1 MPEAPLYRAPRSPRV
16 HVGARAR
23 ARARVRARAR
33 ARAGVR
39 ARARVRAG
47 VRARVRPDHLGA
59 PCTREAHRPVL
70 VRV

>member
-1 MPEAPLYRAPRSPRV
+1 MGRV
-16 HVGARAR
+16 
-23 ARARVRARAR
+23 RVRARVS

-47 VRARVRPDHLGA
+47 VRARVRRDHLGA

-70 VRV
+70 RGERAAREVERESAPG